1 MKLLPLGIA
10 LALAGCVKQGQVR
23 DERPAPAL
31 RDLCTDARFKS
42 VCTPVQMPGAS
53 QVDIDILPMR
63 VDTNM
68 LMPASSQLFS

>member
-1 MKLLPLGIA
+1 MKSLLILS

-42 VCTPVQMPGAS
+42 ICTPVQMPGS
-53 QVDIDILPMR
+53 GVR
-63 VDTNM
+63 VDTN
-68 LMPASSQLFS
+68 LLVPPPAHRFS

>member
-1 MKLLPLGIA
+1 MKSLLIIS

-42 VCTPVQMPGAS
+42 ICTPVEMPGAG
-53 QVDIDILPMR
+53 VR
-63 VDTNM
+63 VDTN
-68 LMPASSQLFS
+68 LLVPPPEFRFS

>member
-1 MKLLPLGIA
+1 MKNLPLVIA

-42 VCTPVQMPGAS
+42 ICTPVQMPGA
-53 QVDIDILPMR
+53 IR

-68 LMPASSQLFS
+68 LVPASANRSTLS

>member
-1 MKLLPLGIA
+1 MKSLPFILP

-42 VCTPVQMPGAS
+42 ICTPVEMPGS
-53 QVDIDILPMR
+53 GIR
-63 VDTNM
+63 VDTN
-68 LMPASSQLFS
+68 LLTPPREVHFS

>member
-1 MKLLPLGIA
+1 MKSLPLVIA

-42 VCTPVQMPGAS
+42 ICTPVQMPSAG
-53 QVDIDILPMR
+53 IR

-68 LMPASSQLFS
+68 LVPAYANRSTLS